1 MAGSH
6 GDCPH
11 GVEEEFHVFDIE
23 SGQPVPRA
31 HALPRGAERCG
42 ETFTGELP
50 RSVVES
56 DSGAHASLG
65 GLFGDPT
72 TTRARLDRAAAPEGQ
87 AAVAAGTAPPA
98 RLGTVPS
105 TDGDPR
111 HAHLTYEY
119 GRLGDEQLICG
130 VHVHADVP
138 DRDTTV
144 RAVCVVAPC
153 LPVLPALSASSPYGL
168 GADTGHASR
177 RTTVRQRRPT
187 AGPPGCFAGAQ
198 EYDRVVDELVGS
210 GVIGDPGTIYDDL
223 RPPAHLPTVEL
234 RVCDAP
240 PYAETVAMTAEL
252 HRALVADALD
262 RTETG
267 KAGCGGNHA
276 WLRAATWRAARSG
289 PEGDPVHPL
298 ARRPVP
304 APDAVRGTLRRLR
317 PALEAHGDHRPSD
330 HRPSDRGGT
339 HAKTRPS
346 APARHRIRLPREPS
360 GAVRRPG
367 GGGVPCAV

>member
-1 MAGSH
+1 M
-6 GDCPH
+6 
-11 GVEEEFHVFDIE
+11 FDIE

-31 HALPRGAERCG
+31 DALPRGAERHG

-56 DSGAHASLG
+56 DSGTHASPD
-65 GLFGDPT
+65 GLFGDLT
-72 TTRARLDRAAAPEGQ
+72 TTRARTDRAAASEGQ
-87 AAVAAGTAPPA
+87 AAVAAGTVPPA

-138 DRDTTV
+138 DRDTAV
-144 RAVCVVAPC
+144 RAMCVVAPC
-153 LPVLPALSASSPYGL
+153 LPVLPALSASSPYGP

-177 RTTVRQRRPT
+177 RTVVRQRRPT

-234 RVCDAP
+234 RVCDASP
-240 PYAETVAMTAEL
+240 HAETVAMTAEL
-252 HRALVADALD
+252 YPRAGGRRPRPHGDREGRLRREPRLADRGDLARGPLRTGGRTRPPADAPT
-262 RTETG
+262 RARPRRG
-267 KAGCGGNHA
+267 AGDAPPAAPRPGG
-276 WLRAATWRAARSG
+276 
-289 PEGDPVHPL
+289 
-298 ARRPVP
+298 ARRPP
-304 APDAVRGTLRRLR
+304 TVRPPTV
-317 PALEAHGDHRPSD
+317 
-330 HRPSDRGGT
+330 RPSDRGGT

-367 GGGVPCAV
+367 GGGVPCVV